1 MYVVERSLRFI
12 RGALMAYGPTFLK
25 KSFWDQE
32 YSTTKWS
39 FNDNTLD
46 DGVYPFLEKWARKGS
61 ILDLGCGSGNT
72 SNELADSAYRS
83 YLGVDISEQ
92 ALAKARKWTEE
103 NGRTSKNK
111 FVRGD
116 LLAYVPAQQFDVI
129 LLRESM
135 YHVPLGKVKKVLD
148 HYARYLMADGVI
160 IVRMC
165 AVQNGSPRPRIAEMF
180 RIIEVDF
187 DVVDK
192 RECLLGRQGTVMAFR
207 PRFTGLD
214 KRLGK
219 NKYVGSGV

>member
-72 SNELADSAYRS
+72 SNELADSAYGS
-83 YLGVDISEQ
+83 YLGVDISEL

-103 NGRTSKNK
+103 NGRASKNK
-111 FVRGD
+111 FVPGD
-116 LLAYVPAQQFDVI
+116 LLGYVPAQQFDLI
-129 LLRESM
+129 LFRESM
-135 YHVPLGKVKKVLD
+135 YHVPLGKVKTVLD
-148 HYARYLMADGVI
+148 HYAKYLKPDGVF
-160 IVRMC
+160 IVRMEIT
-165 AVQNGSPRPRIAEMF
+165 QNGKPKSRLVAMF
-180 RIIEVDF
+180 RIIEKEF

-192 RECLLGRQGTVMAFR
+192 GECLLGRQGTVMVFR
-207 PRFTGLD
+207 PRVTGASTSVSA
-214 KRLGK
+214 RT
-219 NKYVGSGV
+219 N

>member
-39 FNDNTLD
+39 INDNTLD

-72 SNELADSAYRS
+72 SNELADSAYGS
-83 YLGVDISEQ
+83 YLGVDISEL

-103 NGRTSKNK
+103 NGRASKNK
-111 FVRGD
+111 FVLGD
-116 LLAYVPAQQFDVI
+116 LLGYVPAQQFDLI
-129 LLRESM
+129 LFRESM
-135 YHVPLGKVKKVLD
+135 YHVPLGKVKTVLD
-148 HYARYLMADGVI
+148 HYAKYLKPDGVFI
-160 IVRMC
+160 SRMEIT
-165 AVQNGSPRPRIAEMF
+165 QNGKPKSRLVAMF
-180 RIIEVDF
+180 RIIEKEF

-192 RECLLGRQGTVMAFR
+192 GECLLGRQGTVMVFR
-207 PRFTGLD
+207 PRVPGAFTSVSA
-214 KRLGK
+214 RT
-219 NKYVGSGV
+219 N